1 MCIHCVLG
9 KVLICP
15 DISKSSSDWTARS
28 KALVIMPRKI
38 RNFHYYDTMTTTY
51 FPGEHNDI
59 RVNVNRFVSN
69 LITKNNSVAPAMSW
83 PLFRRVQGVNY
94 SWIKIVSFFLFYL
107 GFSFFFQ
114 SVVITLV

>member
-51 FPGEHNDI
+51 FPII
-59 RVNVNRFVSN
+59 RVNVREREKTLFKPFKISVQENAPKLQCPASLIAKRIDSQLLHVQLLIVNR
-69 LITKNNSVAPAMSW
+69 ID
-83 PLFRRVQGVNY
+83 VQY
-94 SWIKIVSFFLFYL
+94 
-107 GFSFFFQ
+107 
-114 SVVITLV
+114 